1 MIKLLLSRWQQ
12 RKRAKLSGRLFISG
26 NPKRSRKVVTA
37 PIAAVGQPVSFPRQ
51 YELARQWLATSRSEA
66 EQIKELQKLESK

>member
-1 MIKLLLSRWQQ
+1 MIKFLLSRWQQ

-37 PIAAVGQPVSFPRQ
+37 PIASTGVPVSFPRQ
-51 YELARQWLATSRSEA
+51 YELARQWLATNMPAA
-66 EQIKELQKLESK
+66 EQIATLKELERK

>member
-1 MIKLLLSRWQQ
+1 MINSIISRWQQ
-12 RKRAKLSGRLFISG
+12 RKRAKLDGRLFVSG
-26 NPKRSRKVVTA
+26 SPSRSRKVVTA

-66 EQIKELQKLESK
+66 EQIKDLQKLESK

>member
-1 MIKLLLSRWQQ
+1 MIKSILSRWQQ

-37 PIAAVGQPVSFPRQ
+37 PIASTGVPASFPRQ
-51 YELARQWLATSRSEA
+51 YELARQWLATNGTEA
-66 EQIKELQKLESK
+66 AQIKELQKLESK